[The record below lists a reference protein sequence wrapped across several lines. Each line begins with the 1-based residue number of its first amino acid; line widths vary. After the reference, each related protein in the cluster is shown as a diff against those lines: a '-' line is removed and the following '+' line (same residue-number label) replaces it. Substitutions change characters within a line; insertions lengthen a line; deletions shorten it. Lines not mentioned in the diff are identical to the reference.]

1 VAGEFPVGDDGAVV
15 IEDAQLKSPGVQ
27 IDASVESVLGGIEA
41 HHGLPGWV
49 GA

>member
-1 VAGEFPVGDDGAVV
+1 VAGELFVGDDAAGL
-15 IEDAQLKSPGVQ
+15 IENAQLKSPGVQ
-27 IDASVESVLGGIEA
+27 INAGVESVGLVVEA